1 MNIKKGDN
9 VLVITGKDKGKV
21 AEVLACFPSEGRVT
35 VKGVNI
41 VTKHNKPKNAQ
52 DKGGIAKVEGKI
64 NVSNVEL
71 VCPVCGKATRVAHK
85 EVGGKNVRIC
95 KKCGA
100 NMDNAKKASKETKVA
115 PKATKTEEATE
126 KKASTKT
133 TASKS
138 TTAKTATKSTA
149 TKTTEAKKTTT
160 AAKTTATKTA
170 STTAKKSTA
179 TKKST
184 TTTKEAK

>member
-1 MNIKKGDN
+1 MANMNIKKGDN
-9 VLVITGKDKGKV
+9 VVVIAGKDKGKV
-21 AEVLACFPSEGRVT
+21 AEVLACFPSESRVT
-35 VKGVNI
+35 VKGVNV
-41 VTKHNKPKNAQ
+41 VTKHNKPKSAQ

-85 EVGGKNVRIC
+85 EVDGKNVRIC

-100 NMDNAKKASKETKVA
+100 NMDNAKKATKE
-115 PKATKTEEATE
+115 
-126 KKASTKT
+126 
-133 TASKS
+133 
-138 TTAKTATKSTA
+138 AKTATKSAAKATKEVAKEEVKEATA
-149 TKTTEAKKTTT
+149 KEATSTAAKKTTAAKTTEAKKTTATKTT
-160 AAKTTATKTA
+160 AAKSTKATT
-170 STTAKKSTA
+170 